1 MRINRSGF
9 SLVLSL
15 TIMAAMV
22 MMVIVLAS
30 FLQVESRLAQS
41 NAGYLRAR
49 FNALASARIAIAQLQ
64 VMAGPDQRVTMRADM
79 YGPEVN
85 PPSGSSVPAI
95 PRTGGAGAI
104 YNPSAP
110 TPAQVAHQ
118 KRYLTGVWAT
128 GGVNS
133 SKVRD
138 WNVSD
143 PHATRLFLGWLC
155 SPMTVP
161 LADGETPD
169 PATLPNFVP
178 NRNYYDAT
186 GKVRDPLTYDGQRLI
201 NDLATP
207 MSNTPQTNL
216 VPLVSSGS
224 VSWPTSA
231 NNRTLQEYHGAID
244 LRPAPTPG
252 PTSTR
257 SLGANG
263 RYAFWVGDEGLKAKI
278 NLPDV
283 YAKTS
288 GGATFSGLSNWEKGL
303 GGSAAQRSAIETIRQ
318 ADRST
323 LPATFPADFVT
334 WRNADIQNA
343 NAATGTSDSLLMGKI
358 FNPTGLTL
366 WAARQGGGATAG
378 QTMSDAMR
386 ALRHDVT
393 PWSFSTLTD
402 TYSGG
407 LKMDLSTA
415 FELPYATY
423 RGLELY
429 PDQKNITATTS
440 NNRRQSLFH
449 AAPGFA
455 DLDFNRPNLVDK
467 IASPQ
472 DLLAAY
478 PRVSEWAPR
487 YLASLLG
494 PTYLQLKQQ
503 QNAGE
508 TPERMGFV
516 YEAPISDRFFKQT
529 NSLVSGTSISRLDTT
544 RTNPLPNNPVT
555 PVRVHSLPW
564 SELDENN
571 PENFKGRIVRGP
583 TWDLYR
589 NYYRMYKR
597 EIEAVNDQA
606 PTTGLMG
613 QVKVGDGNTIVARG
627 LEPLTFASGNR
638 VTPLSK
644 GTNAAGQRKKYDLW
658 PKLGTGDDPLQPEE
672 RFYESGS
679 VDYTD
684 FFYRNNF
691 SDTTFGPD
699 FQAEKRIFQP
709 FNIANPGTADRPG
722 LGAQTINT
730 FWSAGGINNIT
741 PGVIAT
747 YERSGRSR
755 PTATTA
761 PVADSFYDLPTGSPG
776 WQAAPRYDSITT
788 NTTTR
793 TWPTAMNIAPSVIRF
808 SMVYSTVW
816 NQDMLGVVVDPYIT
830 LHNPYD
836 CPIEFE
842 GIAMVS
848 NDQSMT
854 YYFEFE
860 VGGNAPGDFS
870 SSRYVIGD
878 VTLSQSFTDGREL
891 SFRAVA
897 GQNGSTTRRP
907 RVFRLEP
914 GEVRIMSPSQARR
927 RSDLIGTSS
936 VAVPGDLVFEQQSR
950 MFFPMT
956 PYVGMSRLLRNS
968 GNIVVL
974 CEEFTDEQ
982 IAAESPGWDSGN
994 QGAMNNKWWMEN
1006 ARRVARSIKMDIP
1019 GWNGNIPSLNSELF
1033 RIGRKPFIK
1042 FRNFGWTNW
1051 SGYIVNGLPR
1061 PSSGTSGMDGNLH
1074 YNFYLLN
1081 RNSAKELRP
1090 LNWERRWSGSR
1101 DLKRMSNSYRQ
1112 GEDTPHGWWAVDQP
1126 LLLNL
1131 QTLSAG
1137 WPAFGNSNRGF
1148 VTDPDDRWS
1157 NPADTWDFRVK
1168 AFGNWG
1174 PRSRNFPNPGASDP
1188 EFDATSLIYYDNL
1201 ANSVNEGQFQKLP
1214 VQGPAGDNFATWE
1227 AAGSNVFKNPVLL
1240 FDMLV
1245 RGSRES
1251 AASNNKWYPSGWSQ
1265 YRSGVS
1271 DASPDNRLRT
1281 PTEMRNAPMT
1291 PFFSSTRAQ
1300 QAYLFGYDGKAHGP
1314 VGWITRQVPLTSPVM
1329 PIDLNGDN
1337 AFWGTSVDAS
1347 GGGQNNVV
1355 LFPIPRRPL
1364 LSLSQLGSAGFAQT
1378 NTDPDFTVGSSFAH
1392 PGIIDLSKIVD
1403 WPGPKELTAAERAAL
1418 TATGQSAYWIPE
1430 HGYAGK
1436 SMGEGMIRNRSN
1448 VRTDHAFAA
1457 NLTLWDTYY
1466 FSGLNLTAASYSSQ
1480 AGTGNWPAGP
1490 NLPIDTVIKADQE
1503 AYLQTQGVADP
1514 SSFAS
1519 LKIAL
1524 DAGRMPLANKRLS
1537 YTPDFKPASTTFPK
1551 FDEFPH
1557 PAFLASRS
1565 MYSGGFNV
1573 NSTSKA
1579 AWKAVLAGL
1588 KGQIL
1593 PNATGA
1599 GNLTA
1604 LTKFAQAFDPAGSGR
1619 TRPWSS
1625 HRELSDNE
1633 IDALAAAVVEEV
1645 RRRGPFMSLGDFVNR
1660 RLLND
1665 DAFGL
1670 KGALQAAIDAT
1681 DKPGSTAPL
1690 NNNAITAGGGRFSS
1704 PVALDTRNFTSLT
1717 AQRIQNY
1724 PTVNPW
1730 PEVPNVDRFPS
1741 LRAMSNTNDRT
1752 LVTAALG
1759 APGIVTQMDVLNS
1772 IGPNLTVRTDTFVVR
1787 AYGEALDK
1795 AGNTIGKAWV
1805 EVVVQRTPEYVGR
1818 AGVDP
1823 NRRKLATRGL
1833 DADIG
1838 SGKDETDPKKLYENP
1853 LLENFE
1859 LRPVSPTASAREI
1872 SINRI
1877 FGRRFKP
1884 VYMRWLS
1891 ASEI

>member
-85 PPSGSSVPAI
+85 PPGASSVPAL
-95 PRTGGAGAI
+95 PRTGGAGAV
-104 YNPSAP
+104 YNPTAP
-110 TPAQVAHQ
+110 SPAQVAHQ

-155 SPMTVP
+155 SPMSPP

-169 PATLPNFVP
+169 PLTLPNYVP
-178 NRNYYDAT
+178 NRNYYDT
-186 GKVRDPLTYDGQRLI
+186 NGRVLNPLTYDGQRLI

-207 MSNTPQTNL
+207 MSATPQTNL

-231 NNRTLQEYHGAID
+231 NNRTLQEYYGAID

-252 PTSTR
+252 PTSAGR
-257 SLGANG
+257 PLGANG
-263 RYAFWVGDEGLKAKI
+263 RYAFWVGDEGVKAKI
-278 NLPDV
+278 NLPDA
-283 YAKTS
+283 YARTS
-288 GGATFSGLSNWEKGL
+288 TGGTLSNSPDWEKGF
-303 GGSAAQRSAIETIRQ
+303 GGSAAQRSAIETIRVS
-318 ADRST
+318 DRPT
-323 LPATFPADFVT
+323 LPATFPASFTT
-334 WRNADIQNA
+334 WRNADIQAA
-343 NAATGTSDSLLMGKI
+343 NSFTGTADSLLMGKI

-366 WAARQGGGATAG
+366 WAVRQGGAAAG

-386 ALRHDVT
+386 ALMHDVT

-407 LKMDLSTA
+407 LKLDLSTA
-415 FELPYATY
+415 FELPYVTY

-429 PDQKNITATTS
+429 PDQKNLSATAL
-440 NNRRQSLFH
+440 NDRRQSLFH

-467 IASPQ
+467 IASPS

-478 PRVSEWAPR
+478 PRASEWAPR
-487 YLASLLG
+487 YLAGLLG
-494 PTYLQLKQQ
+494 PAYGLLKQ

-516 YEAPISDRFFKQT
+516 YEAPISRRFFDQT
-529 NSLVSGTSISRLDTT
+529 SSLVSGTSLSRLDTT
-544 RTNPLPNNPVT
+544 RTQPLLTSPVT
-555 PVRVHSLPW
+555 PVRIHSLPW
-564 SELDENN
+564 SELDEND
-571 PENFKGRIVRGP
+571 PENLKGRIVRGP

-613 QVKVGDGNTIVARG
+613 QAKVGDGNTIIARG

-638 VTPLSK
+638 VRPLSK
-644 GTNAAGQRKKYDLW
+644 AVNSSNRLKFYDVW
-658 PKLGTGDDPLQPEE
+658 PKLGLGDQPLEQEE
-672 RFYESGS
+672 RFYEDSTQ
-679 VDYTD
+679 YTD

-709 FNIANPGTADRPG
+709 FNISNPGTPNRPG
-722 LGAQTINT
+722 TTGTINA
-730 FWSAGGINNIT
+730 FWNAGGVNNIT
-741 PGVIAT
+741 PGVLST
-747 YERSGRSR
+747 YERSGLAR
-755 PTATTA
+755 PTATTTA
-761 PVADSFYDLPTGSPG
+761 RPDSFYDLPTGSPG
-776 WQAAPRYDSITT
+776 WQAAPRFDSVTT

-816 NQDMLGVVVDPYIT
+816 NQDMLGIVVDPYIT

-860 VGGNAPGDFS
+860 VGGNDQGDFS
-870 SSRYVIGD
+870 SPRYVIGD

-897 GQNGSTTRRP
+897 GPTGSTTRAAPRST

-950 MFFPMT
+950 MFFPMS
-956 PYVGMSRLLRNS
+956 PFVGMKRVINS
-968 GNIVVL
+968 SVPPGPGVVA
-974 CEEFTDEQ
+974 CEDFTEEM
-982 IAAESPGWDSGN
+982 ILAEIPGTTQADHNAREWMR
-994 QGAMNNKWWMEN
+994 GAM
-1006 ARRVARSIKMDIP
+1006 RLARSIKGDLP
-1019 GWNGNIPSLNSELF
+1019 GWNGDIPSLNGELA
-1033 RIGRKPFIK
+1033 RIGKKPFIK

-1051 SGYIVNGLPR
+1051 TGYIVNGLPR
-1061 PSSGTSGMDGNLH
+1061 PTSGSSGMDGNLH

-1101 DLKRMSNSYRQ
+1101 DLNKVGSGFRI

-1157 NPADTWDFRVK
+1157 NPADTWDFRVR
-1168 AFGNWG
+1168 AHGNWG
-1174 PRSRNFPNPGASDP
+1174 PRDRDP
-1188 EFDATSLIYYDNL
+1188 EFNATSLIYYDNL

-1214 VQGPAGDNFATWE
+1214 VLGPAGDNFATWQGVG
-1227 AAGSNVFKNPVLL
+1227 ANVFKNPVLM

-1245 RGSRES
+1245 RGARET

-1265 YRSGVS
+1265 YRTGVS
-1271 DASPDNRLRT
+1271 DSSADNRLRT
-1281 PTEMRNAPMT
+1281 PAELRNAPMT
-1291 PFFSSTRAQ
+1291 PFFTSTRAQ

-1314 VGWITRQVPLTSPVM
+1314 VGWITRQLPLRSSVM

-1337 AFWGTSVDAS
+1337 AFWGTSVDVT

-1392 PGIIDLSKIVD
+1392 PGIIDLSKVVD
-1403 WPGPKELTAAERAAL
+1403 WPGPKVLTAAETNAL
-1418 TATGQSAYWIPE
+1418 SATGQAPYWIPE

-1466 FSGLNLTAASYSSQ
+1466 FSGLNLTAPSYASQ

-1490 NLPIDTVIKADQE
+1490 NLPIDTNVKGQQE
-1503 AYLQTQGVADP
+1503 AYLKNQGVADP

-1579 AWKAVLAGL
+1579 AWKAILAGL

-1604 LTKFAQAFDPAGSGR
+1604 LTKFARAFDPTGTGR

-1633 IDALAAAVVEEV
+1633 IDALATAVVEEV

-1660 RLLND
+1660 RLIND

-1681 DKPGSTAPL
+1681 DGPSSTAPL
-1690 NNNAITAGGGRFSS
+1690 NGNAISLSGPLGGGTFTA
-1704 PVALDTRNFTSLT
+1704 PVALDTRNFTSMT
-1717 AQRIQNY
+1717 PQRIQNY
-1724 PTVNPW
+1724 PTENPW
-1730 PEVPNVDRFPS
+1730 PEVPRVDRFPN
-1741 LRAMSNTNDRT
+1741 LRAMSTRNDSN

-1787 AYGEALDK
+1787 AYGEALDN

-1805 EVVVQRTPEYVGR
+1805 EVVVQRTPEYIGR

-1833 DADIG
+1833 DRDIG
-1838 SGKDETDPKKLYENP
+1838 SGKDESDPRKLYENP

-1859 LRPVSPTASAREI
+1859 VRPVSPSVTAREI

>member
-1 MRINRSGF
+1 MRIKRSGF

-64 VMAGPDQRVTMRADM
+64 VMAGPDQRVTVRADM

-85 PPSGSSVPAI
+85 PPSSSSVPAI
-95 PRTGGAGAI
+95 PRTGGPGAI
-104 YNPSAP
+104 YNPTAP
-110 TPAQVAHQ
+110 VPAQVAHQ

-133 SKVRD
+133 AKVRD

-155 SPMTVP
+155 SPMTLP

-178 NRNYYDAT
+178 NRNYYDAN
-186 GKVRDPLTYDGQRLI
+186 GRVRDPLTYDGQRLI

-207 MSNTPQTNL
+207 MSTTPQTNL

-224 VSWPTSA
+224 ASWPASA
-231 NNRTLQEYHGAID
+231 NNRTLQEYYGAID
-244 LRPAPTPG
+244 LRPSPTPG

-257 SLGANG
+257 PLGANG
-263 RYAFWVGDEGLKAKI
+263 RYAFWVGDEGVKAKV
-278 NLPDV
+278 NLPDA

-288 GGATFSGLSNWEKGL
+288 GGATFTGLSNWERGL
-303 GGSAAQRSAIETIRQ
+303 GGSAAQRSAIETIRVS
-318 ADRST
+318 DRPT
-323 LPATFPADFVT
+323 LPATFAANFTT
-334 WRNADIQNA
+334 WRDADIQAA
-343 NAATGTSDSLLMGKI
+343 NGLTGTSDSLLMGKI

-366 WAARQGGGATAG
+366 WASRLGGGGGAAAG

-415 FELPYATY
+415 FELPYVTY

-429 PDQKNITATTS
+429 PDQKNLSATTS

-467 IASPQ
+467 IASPR

-478 PRVSEWAPR
+478 PRASEWAPR
-487 YLASLLG
+487 YLAGLLG
-494 PTYLQLKQQ
+494 PGFNLLRQ

-516 YEAPISDRFFKQT
+516 YEAPISERFFAQT
-529 NSLVSGTSISRLDTT
+529 NSLVSGTSLSRLDTT
-544 RTNPLPNNPVT
+544 RTNPLPSNPVT
-555 PVRVHSLPW
+555 PVRIHSLPW
-564 SELDENN
+564 SELDEND
-571 PENFKGRIVRGP
+571 PENLKGRVVRGP

-606 PTTGLMG
+606 PSTGLMG
-613 QVKVGDGNTIVARG
+613 QVKVGDGNTIIARG

-638 VTPLSK
+638 VSPLSK
-644 GTNAAGQRKKYDLW
+644 ATNGAGQRKKYDLW
-658 PKLGTGDDPLQPEE
+658 PKLGAGDEPFLPEE

-709 FNIANPGTADRPG
+709 FNIPNPGTPDRPG
-722 LGAQTINT
+722 SGGSINT
-730 FWSAGGINNIT
+730 VWNAGGINNIT
-741 PGVIAT
+741 PGVMAT
-747 YERSGRSR
+747 YERSGLAR
-755 PTATTA
+755 PTATIT
-761 PVADSFYDLPTGSPG
+761 PRPDSFYDLPTSSPG
-776 WQAAPRYDSITT
+776 WTAAPRFDSVTT

-860 VGGNAPGDFS
+860 VGGNSPGDFGS
-870 SSRYVIGD
+870 ARYVIGD

-897 GQNGSTTRRP
+897 GPTGSTTRRP

-936 VAVPGDLVFEQQSR
+936 VAVPADLVFEQQSR

-982 IAAESPGWDSGN
+982 IAAESPGWDAGN

-1006 ARRVARSIKMDIP
+1006 ARRVARDIKGNIP

-1051 SGYIVNGLPR
+1051 TGYIVNGLPR
-1061 PSSGTSGMDGNLH
+1061 PTSGTSGMAGNLH

-1101 DLKRMSNSYRQ
+1101 DIKKVSNSFRI

-1137 WPAFGNSNRGF
+1137 WPVFGNSNRGF
-1148 VTDPDDRWS
+1148 ETDPDDRWS
-1157 NPADTWDFRVK
+1157 NPADTWDFRVR
-1168 AFGNWG
+1168 AHGNWG
-1174 PRSRNFPNPGASDP
+1174 PRNRDP
-1188 EFDATSLIYYDNL
+1188 EFNETSLVYYDDL
-1201 ANSVNEGQFQKLP
+1201 ANSVNENQFGKLP

-1227 AAGSNVFKNPVLL
+1227 SAGSNVFKNPVLL
-1240 FDMLV
+1240 FDMV
-1245 RGSRES
+1245 TRGARETNAS
-1251 AASNNKWYPSGWSQ
+1251 AEKWYPSSFNTYSNRNNGD
-1265 YRSGVS
+1265 R
-1271 DASPDNRLRT
+1271 DRLRT
-1281 PTEMRNAPMT
+1281 PTELRNAPMT
-1291 PFFSSTRAQ
+1291 PFFTSTRAQ
-1300 QAYLFGYDGKAHGP
+1300 QAYLFGYDGKGHGP
-1314 VGWITRQVPLTSPVM
+1314 VGWITRQVPLSSPVM
-1329 PIDLNGDN
+1329 PIDLSGDN
-1337 AFWGTSVDAS
+1337 AFWGTSVDVS

-1403 WPGPKELTAAERAAL
+1403 WPGPKVLTAAESTAL
-1418 TATGQSAYWIPE
+1418 SATGQSQYWIPE

-1448 VRTDHAFAA
+1448 VRTDHAFAS
-1457 NLTLWDTYY
+1457 NLALWDTYY
-1466 FSGLNLTAASYSSQ
+1466 FSGLNLTAPSYASQ
-1480 AGTGNWPAGP
+1480 AGTGAWPSGP
-1490 NLPIDTVIKADQE
+1490 NLPIDTVVKADQE
-1503 AYLQTQGVADP
+1503 SYLQSQGVADP
-1514 SSFAS
+1514 TSFAS
-1519 LKIAL
+1519 LKTAL

-1537 YTPDFKPASTTFPK
+1537 YTPDFKPASTSFPR

-1593 PNATGA
+1593 PNATGS

-1604 LTKFAQAFDPAGSGR
+1604 LTKFAQAFDPAGNGR

-1625 HRELSDNE
+1625 HRELTDDE
-1633 IDALAAAVVEEV
+1633 IDTLAAQVVNEV
-1645 RRRGPFMSLGDFVNR
+1645 RRRGPFMSLADFVNR
-1660 RLLND
+1660 RLIND

-1681 DKPGSTAPL
+1681 DATSTPL
-1690 NNNAITAGGGRFSS
+1690 NRNAITAGGGTFAA
-1704 PVALDTRNFTSLT
+1704 PVALDTRNFTSMT
-1717 AQRIQNY
+1717 VRRIQNY
-1724 PTVNPW
+1724 PNDNPW
-1730 PEVPNVDRFPS
+1730 PSVPNVDRFPS

-1752 LVTAALG
+1752 RVTAALG

-1772 IGPNLTVRTDTFVVR
+1772 IGPNLTVRSDTFVVR
-1787 AYGEALDK
+1787 AYGEALDN

-1805 EVVVQRTPEYVGR
+1805 EVIVQRTPEYVGR

-1833 DADIG
+1833 DSDIG
-1838 SGKDETDPKKLYENP
+1838 TGKDETDPRRLYENP

-1859 LRPVSPTASAREI
+1859 VRPATPSVTAREI
-1872 SINRI
+1872 NINRI

>member
-85 PPSGSSVPAI
+85 PPSSSSVPAL
-95 PRTGGAGAI
+95 PRTGAAPAM
-104 YNPSAP
+104 YNPTAP
-110 TPAQVAHQ
+110 VPAQVAHQ

-143 PHATRLFLGWLC
+143 PHDTRLFLGWLC

-201 NDLATP
+201 NDLAVP
-207 MSNTPQTNL
+207 MSGTPQSNL

-224 VSWPTSA
+224 VSWPASA
-231 NNRTLQEYHGAID
+231 NNRTLQEYYGAID
-244 LRPAPTPG
+244 MRPSPTPG

-263 RYAFWVGDEGLKAKI
+263 RYAFWVGDEGVKAKV
-278 NLPDV
+278 NLPDA
-283 YAKTS
+283 YAKSST
-288 GGATFSGLSNWEKGL
+288 GATLSNSSNWEKGF
-303 GGSAAQRSAIETIRQ
+303 GGSAAQRSAIETIRTS
-318 ADRST
+318 DRPT
-323 LPATFPADFVT
+323 LPATFPANFT
-334 WRNADIQNA
+334 AWRDADIQAA
-343 NAATGTSDSLLMGKI
+343 NGLTGTPDSLLMAKI

-366 WAARQGGGATAG
+366 WAARQGGAVAG
-378 QTMSDAMR
+378 QTMTDAMR
-386 ALRHDVT
+386 VLMHDVT

-407 LKMDLSTA
+407 LKLDLSTA
-415 FELPYATY
+415 FELPYVTY
-423 RGLELY
+423 RGLEIY
-429 PDQKNITATTS
+429 PGQKSISTTAS
-440 NNRRQSLFH
+440 ANRRQSLFH
-449 AAPGFA
+449 AAPGFV

-467 IASPQ
+467 IASPR

-487 YLASLLG
+487 YMAGLLG
-494 PTYLQLKQQ
+494 PAYGLLKA

-516 YEAPISDRFFKQT
+516 YEAPISDRFFQPT
-529 NSLVSGTSISRLDTT
+529 ASLVSGTSLSRLDTT
-544 RTNPLPNNPVT
+544 TTEPLNSNPKA
-555 PVRVHSLPW
+555 PVRIHSLPW
-564 SELDENN
+564 SELAANDAENL
-571 PENFKGRIVRGP
+571 KGRIVRGP

-597 EIEAVNDQA
+597 EIEAVNVQDS
-606 PTTGLMG
+606 TTGLMG
-613 QVKVGDGNTIVARG
+613 QVQVGDGNTVIARG

-644 GTNAAGQRKKYDLW
+644 ATNEPEGKGQRKKYTEW
-658 PKLGTGDDPLQPEE
+658 PLRGAGDEAFEEEE
-672 RFYESGS
+672 RFYENTTR
-679 VDYTD
+679 YTD

-709 FNIANPGTADRPG
+709 FNISNPGTPERTDG
-722 LGAQTINT
+722 GNISNN
-730 FWSAGGINNIT
+730 WSSLIT
-741 PGVIAT
+741 PGVMAT
-747 YERSGRSR
+747 YERSGIAR
-755 PTATTA
+755 PTATGTPA
-761 PVADSFYDLPTGSPG
+761 LDSFYDLPTGSPG
-776 WQAAPRYDSITT
+776 WQAAPRFDSPITT

-808 SMVYSTVW
+808 QMLYSTVW
-816 NQDMLGVVVDPYIT
+816 NQDMLGIAVDPYIT

-860 VGGNAPGDFS
+860 VGGDSRLDFS
-870 SSRYVIGD
+870 TNPRYVIGD

-897 GQNGSTTRRP
+897 GPTGSTTRNP
-907 RVFRLEP
+907 QVFRLEP

-927 RSDLIGTSS
+927 RSDLRGTAS

-950 MFFPMT
+950 MFFPMS
-956 PYVGMSRLLRNS
+956 PYVGMQRLLKRQS
-968 GNIVVL
+968 PQVTVR

-982 IAAESPGWDSGN
+982 ISQESPGWETGN
-994 QGAMNNKWWMEN
+994 RGALENKYWMER
-1006 ARRVARSIKMDIP
+1006 ARREALAIKANIP
-1019 GWNGNIPSLNSELF
+1019 GWNGDIPSLNAELK
-1033 RIGRKPFIK
+1033 RIAKQPFIK

-1051 SGYIVNGLPR
+1051 NGYIVNGLPR
-1061 PSSGTSGMDGNLH
+1061 PSNGQSGMAGNLH

-1081 RNSAKELRP
+1081 RKSAKELRP
-1090 LNWERRWSGSR
+1090 LNWERRWSGGR
-1101 DLKRMSNSYRQ
+1101 DWKNVRNGFQL
-1112 GEDTPHGWWAVDQP
+1112 GEDTPHGWWTVDQP

-1131 QTLSAG
+1131 QVLTAG
-1137 WPAFGNSNRGF
+1137 WPVFGNSNRGF
-1148 VTDPDDRWS
+1148 ETDAWDSWVPGDDY
-1157 NPADTWDFRVK
+1157 DFRVR
-1168 AFGNWG
+1168 AHGNWG
-1174 PRSRNFPNPGASDP
+1174 PRVRDP
-1188 EFDATSLIYYDNL
+1188 EFNATSLVYYNEL
-1201 ANSVNEGQFQKLP
+1201 ANSVNEGQMGKLP
-1214 VQGPAGDNFATWE
+1214 VVGPSPDNFATWNTV
-1227 AAGSNVFKNPVLL
+1227 GSNIDKRPVFL
-1240 FDMLV
+1240 FDNVL
-1245 RGSRES
+1245 RGAKETT
-1251 AASNNKWYPSGWSQ
+1251 ASDRKWYPTGKLTS
-1265 YRSGVS
+1265 YGVS
-1271 DASPDNRLRT
+1271 GGRDYLNT
-1281 PTEMRNAPMT
+1281 PSELRNAPMT
-1291 PFFSSTRAQ
+1291 PFFTSSRAQ

-1314 VGWITRQVPLTSPVM
+1314 VGWITRQLPVTSALFM
-1329 PIDLNGDN
+1329 NLNGDN
-1337 AFWGTSVDAS
+1337 AFWGGSVESA
-1347 GGGQNNVV
+1347 GQNNVI

-1403 WPGPKELTAAERAAL
+1403 WPGPKVLTAAERTAL
-1418 TATGQSAYWIPE
+1418 SSTGQAQYWIPE
-1430 HGYAGK
+1430 HGFAGK

-1457 NLTLWDTYY
+1457 NLALWDTYY
-1466 FSGLNLTAASYSSQ
+1466 FSGLNLTAPSYASQ
-1480 AGTGNWPAGP
+1480 AGTSSWPVGP
-1490 NLPIDTVIKADQE
+1490 NLPIDTTIKTAQE
-1503 AYLQTQGVADP
+1503 TYLKDQGVADP

-1519 LKIAL
+1519 LKTAL

-1588 KGQIL
+1588 KGQVL

-1604 LTKFAQAFDPAGSGR
+1604 LTKFAQAFDPAGNGR

-1633 IDALAAAVVEEV
+1633 IDALATAVVEEV

-1660 RLLND
+1660 RLIND

-1670 KGALQAAIDAT
+1670 KGALQAAIDAA
-1681 DKPGSTAPL
+1681 DAPSSSAPL
-1690 NNNAITAGGGRFSS
+1690 NRNAISVSGPTGGTFVA
-1704 PVALDTRNFTSLT
+1704 PEALDTRNFTGAPSLGL
-1717 AQRIQNY
+1717 AGDPLRIRAGAPTEKY
-1724 PTVNPW
+1724 LTVNPW
-1730 PEVPNVDRFPS
+1730 PEVPRVDRFPS
-1741 LRAMSNTNDRT
+1741 IRAMSTTNQTNR
-1752 LVTAALG
+1752 VTAALG

-1787 AYGEALDK
+1787 AYGEALDN

-1833 DADIG
+1833 DTDLG
-1838 SGKDETDPKKLYENP
+1838 SGKDETDARRLYENP
-1853 LLENFE
+1853 LLESHE
-1859 LRPVSPTASAREI
+1859 VRPVSPTASAREI